1 MYENISSQGD
11 WSLVVILVDVAN
23 PDSLRSGIEAAT
35 WEDAEWQ

>member
-11 WSLVVILVDVAN
+11 SSLVVILVDVAT
-23 PDSLRSGIEAAT
+23 PDSLMPGIEAAT